1 MRQLF
6 VGAYTGGSSKGIH
19 IFQWDEPNVRFQP
32 KQIIE
37 SEHPSYLAFNKNGN
51 VFYATNEIG
60 ADRSG
65 RVSAF
70 HLEGGQWQLINDSS
84 SEGADPC
91 HLLLTPNERYL
102 IVSNYSGGSL
112 AVYELG
118 LDHGLGSTV
127 QVLAFSGGSQVR
139 PEQEAAHIHST
150 LVSPDGQYVFAF
162 DLGNDCLYRFP
173 FDEVVAP
180 GANTPLD
187 FSQQTT
193 IELTPGSGPRM
204 GRFSPDGRFLYVL
217 SELDGSIEVFSYHKG
232 EVKSIQRVP
241 LVDPS
246 RGIELAKNSGAELV
260 FTPDGKALLASN
272 RGNLNEVVSFHVNH
286 ETGHLEYAD
295 AESTGGT
302 IPRHFTPID
311 DSSILVAN
319 QGSGSLVLI
328 NREAGDTL
336 RRHGVVAE
344 IDQPAF
350 VFVDHRSN

>member
-1 MRQLF
+1 MHQLF
-6 VGAYTGGSSKGIH
+6 VGAYTGGSSEGIH
-19 IFQWDEPNVRFQP
+19 IFQWDESNDRYQP
-32 KQIIE
+32 KQVIK

-51 VFYATNEIG
+51 VFYAANEIG
-60 ADRSG
+60 ADRPG

-70 HLEGGQWQLINDSS
+70 HLENGQWQLINDSS

-118 LDHGLGSTV
+118 LDHGLRAAV

-173 FDEVVAP
+173 LDEVVAP
-180 GANTPLD
+180 GANSPLD

-204 GRFSPDGRFLYVL
+204 GRFSPNGRFLYVL
-217 SELDGSIEVFSYHKG
+217 SELDGSIEVFSYRQGKL
-232 EVKSIQRVP
+232 ESIQRVA
-241 LVDPS
+241 LVDPA
-246 RGIELAKNSGAELV
+246 RDIESAENSGAELV
-260 FTPDGKALLASN
+260 FTQDGNILLASN
-272 RGNLNEVVSFHVNH
+272 RGNLNEIVSFHVNH
-286 ETGHLEYAD
+286 ETGHLDYAS

-311 DSSILVAN
+311 DKGILVAN

-328 NREAGDTL
+328 DHEAGESL

-350 VFVDHRSN
+350 VFVDNRSH

>member
-1 MRQLF
+1 MHQLF
-6 VGAYTGGSSKGIH
+6 VGAYTGGSSEGIH
-19 IFQWDEPNVRFQP
+19 IFQWDESNARYQPTQVVR
-32 KQIIE
+32 
-37 SEHPSYLAFNKNGN
+37 SEHPSYLAFNRNGN
-51 VFYATNEIG
+51 VLYAANEMG

-70 HLEGGQWQLINDSS
+70 HQENGQWQLINDSS

-118 LDHGLGSTV
+118 LDHGLRAAV

-173 FDEVVAP
+173 FDEIVAP

-193 IELTPGSGPRM
+193 IKLAPGSGPRM
-204 GRFSPDGRFLYVL
+204 GRFSPNGQFLYVL

-232 EVKSIQRVP
+232 EVESLQRIA

-246 RGIELAKNSGAELV
+246 RGIESAENSGAELA
-260 FTPDGKALLASN
+260 FTRDGNLLLASN
-272 RGNLNEVVSFHVNH
+272 RGNLNEIVSFHINH
-286 ETGHLEYAD
+286 KTGHLDYAD
-295 AESTGGT
+295 VESTNGT
-302 IPRHFTPID
+302 IPRHFTLID
-311 DSSILVAN
+311 DKGILVAN
-319 QGSGSLVLI
+319 QGSGSLVSI
-328 NREAGDTL
+328 GYEAEGAL
-336 RRHGVVAE
+336 HSHGVVAE

-350 VFVDHRSN
+350 VFIDHR